1 MKNLLSEKEILNIW
15 VLLGWTRDTLRR
27 VRQKELSPYGISPDQ
42 AAVLQLVH
50 NFGGTATTT
59 EVSPY
64 LLRERHS
71 VHELLAR
78 MERAGLLKK
87 VNNPDRKHGVKVVLT
102 DRGRQAY
109 RHVKKR
115 EIFGRIL
122 AILSEEDREQL
133 RSYLM
138 TLLKAARKE
147 IGEVEEVSVTE
158 IYGLRQL
165 RQRRPRL
172 SRKASG

>member
-1 MKNLLSEKEILNIW
+1 MKNLLSEKEILDFW

-27 VRQKELSPYGISPDQ
+27 VRQKELSPHGIGPDQ

-78 MERAGLLKK
+78 MQRVGLLEKI
-87 VNNPDRKHGVKVVLT
+87 NNPDRKHGVKVVLT

-109 RHVKKR
+109 RHVKRR

-122 AILSEEDREQL
+122 ATLSEEDREQL

-138 TLLKAARKE
+138 TLLKASRRE

>member
-1 MKNLLSEKEILNIW
+1 MKNLLPEKEILDIW

-59 EVSPY
+59 EISPY

-122 AILSEEDREQL
+122 TILSEEDREQL

-147 IGEVEEVSVTE
+147 IGEVEEISVTE
-158 IYGLRQL
+158 VHGLRQL